1 MKTAGF
7 SIRSSA
13 NFQELKSVKF
23 SNLQYILS
31 VWNVSPGTHIKL
43 EHGSKSDIR
52 AVLGKI
58 IIYVYDMKMYEYM
71 KSSLLAFFNKLE
83 AKNMVTHFTHARLN

>member
-23 SNLQYILS
+23 SNLRYILS

-58 IIYVYDMKMYEYM
+58 IIYVYDMKTYEYM
-71 KSSLLAFFNKLE
+71 KSEPSGIFQ
-83 AKNMVTHFTHARLN
+83 